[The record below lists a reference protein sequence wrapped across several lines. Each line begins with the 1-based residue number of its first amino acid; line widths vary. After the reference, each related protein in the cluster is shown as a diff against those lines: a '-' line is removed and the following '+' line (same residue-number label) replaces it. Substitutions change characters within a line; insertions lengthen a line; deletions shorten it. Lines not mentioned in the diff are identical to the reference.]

1 MQFARERVLVRRIS
15 RLYSANSHGDYAL
28 QSIQRLAR
36 GELEIAGEATAMEQS
51 IRSKFLYKY
60 TPSIDHTI
68 DTRAA
73 KLLCAL
79 ANDAKHSDDWR
90 RSGALLASKHA
101 DANRRKVFAAQ
112 IRL

>member
-1 MQFARERVLVRRIS
+1 MQLARERVLVRRIS
-15 RLYSANSHGDYAL
+15 RLYCANSHGDYAL

-60 TPSIDHTI
+60 THSIYGTVDM
-68 DTRAA
+68 RAA
-73 KLLCAL
+73 KLLYAL

-90 RSGALLASKHA
+90 RGGALLASKHA
-101 DANRRKVFAAQ
+101 DANRRKAFAA
-112 IRL
+112 